1 MNPFRTVWRSI
12 RRLYRAYQAFIKLS
26 KGGKDY
32 WNFLQWLS
40 VDEVL
45 YSAPFLREEKIP
57 HLNDLNEAR
66 DNVGSYLIV
75 LVYLS
80 SAHSFWR

>member
-1 MNPFRTVWRSI
+1 
-12 RRLYRAYQAFIKLS
+12 LYRAYQAFIKLS
-26 KGGKDY
+26 KGGGKDY

-45 YSAPFLREEKIP
+45 YSAPFLRGEKIP